1 MSEKTE
7 VIDKKDIVIRF
18 SGDSGDGMQLTGRSN
33 SRMLLLYLETVYQ
46 RFRIILLKY
55 APRKV
60 RLVVFPGSKYILGMI
75 PLKLRVILQTC
86 SWR

>member
-18 SGDSGDGMQLTGRSN
+18 SGDSGDGMQLTGQQFSDAAAF
-33 SRMLLLYLETVYQ
+33 LETVYQ

-60 RLVVFPGSKYILGMI
+60 RLVVFPGSKYI
-75 PLKLRVILQTC
+75 
-86 SWR
+86 

>member
-18 SGDSGDGMQLTGRSN
+18 SGDSGDGMQLTGSN

-60 RLVVFPGSKYILGMI
+60 RLVVFPGFKYI
-75 PLKLRVILQTC
+75 
-86 SWR
+86 